1 MITLQ
6 WSETSLEFLHEDI
19 PGSEN
24 MVPVFSIHNG
34 EYAWKRMLA
43 LFSPKTKTFYWS
55 SNSGCQCCEELNSQI
70 RNVEAMSS
78 GSALEIKRAI
88 RDFMAQNP
96 GIITDE
102 EKQKIFSKIKKQK

>member
-6 WSETSLEFLHEDI
+6 WSETALEFLHEDI

-43 LFSPKTKTFYWS
+43 LFSPATKTFHWS
-55 SNSGCQCCEELNSQI
+55 CNSGCECCEELASQI
-70 RNVEAMSS
+70 KNVEAMSS
-78 GSALEIKRAI
+78 GNALELKQAV
-88 RDFMAQNP
+88 RDFLTHNP
-96 GIITDE
+96 DIITDE
-102 EKQKIFSKIKKQK
+102 EKQRVFSKIKKQK